1 MVQQGQVYPTEA
13 PRTRRG
19 AAVGVPLP
27 NWRARLQA
35 HSTRRVRLGGRTR
48 VTHSSASSSGF
59 DERRAS
65 RADSRSPSSSRRT
78 SLNTTSSR

>member
-1 MVQQGQVYPTEA
+1 MVQQGQVFQLRRCGPDDERLWAYRYRTAAATPSAFNEA
-13 PRTRRG
+13 GSP
-19 AAVGVPLP
+19 
-27 NWRARLQA
+27 WRP
-35 HSTRRVRLGGRTR
+35 TR

-65 RADSRSPSSSRRT
+65 RADSRSTSWSRRT